1 MLSSSA
7 LYLVLPFLEISGYNI
22 IIIIFFFIF
31 FRGFL
36 GKPRDVHNDHDT
48 AMGLLPAR
56 AFMPHSCSGIDMASH
71 CNS

>member
-1 MLSSSA
+1 M
-7 LYLVLPFLEISGYNI
+7 LPFLEISGYNI
-22 IIIIFFFIF
+22 IIIIIIIIIILFFFIF

-36 GKPRDVHNDHDT
+36 GRPRDVHNDHDT